1 MGKIVHKMNTLWGAV
16 IALFSTVFGEYWFLF
31 VAFLALNIV
40 DYVTGIIKAK
50 LKNAENSNKGL
61 FGIIKKVGYWL
72 VIGIAFFIAVSFK
85 HMGTTIGIDLAFV
98 ELLGWFTLATFII
111 NEIRS
116 ILENLVLIG
125 VDVPPFLVKGLEVA
139 AKAVETKADSD

>member
-61 FGIIKKVGYWL
+61 LGIIKKVGYWL
-72 VIGIAFFIAVSFK
+72 VIGIAFFIATSFI

-139 AKAVETKADSD
+139 AKAVESKTEDM